1 MRYIT
6 VDGVEYKVNLK
17 YASLGRSFSLH
28 EGDQG
33 GEVLTGRTKRDIL
46 GTKYGY
52 ELAIEQD
59 PDNPDDYDR
68 LYEVLSA
75 PIESHIVTFPYG
87 QTTLT
92 YEAMITDGNDTY
104 NGKYGGVELWN
115 GLTIHFDPIEPQ
127 RTDEGKAT
135 SIIVVIHQAPRISVN
150 SETGVITATHETAA
164 GFIVADTKSATYR
177 LPVIEDQVYS
187 PGHDDIYLPSGMF
200 LIGDN
205 VITGDINLI
214 SENIRNNVSI
224 FGVVGSAVVSED
236 VVAMTSAEVTAVVT
250 NGWTTE

>member
-28 EGDQG
+28 EGDHG

-46 GTKYGY
+46 GTDYGY

-59 PDNPDDYDR
+59 PDNPQDYDL

-75 PIESHIVTFPYG
+75 PVESHIVTFPYG

-104 NGKYGGVELWN
+104 GGTYAGVELWN
-115 GLTIHFDPIEPQ
+115 GLTIHFEPIEPQ
-127 RTDEGKAT
+127 RTDSGRAS
-135 SIIVVIHQAPRISVN
+135 SIVIVAHQLPRISLN
-150 SETGVITATHETAA
+150 PETGIVTAIHDTAA
-164 GFIVADTKSATYR
+164 GFVVADTKTATYQ
-177 LPVIEDQVYS
+177 LPVRESRYYS
-187 PGHDDIYLPSGMF
+187 PGHDDVNIGSGIF
-200 LIGDN
+200 LTGEHIISGDP
-205 VITGDINLI
+205 NLI
-214 SENIRNNVSI
+214 SENIRNNVNI
-224 FGVVGSAVVSED
+224 FGVVGSSVFSDEI
-236 VVAMTSAEVTAVVT
+236 VAMTSAEVTTAVT
-250 NGWTTE
+250 NGWAT